1 MKAQEKY
8 NTMKSA
14 MESMIEW
21 LEQNHPDAVPTIETK
36 EHFFMKEKIDQ
47 QMAYNAGFTKAKNL
61 YLDGE

>member
-1 MKAQEKY
+1 MNAEE

-21 LEQNHPDAVPTIETK
+21 LEQNHPDAVPGPETTG
-36 EHFFMKEKIDQ
+36 HFFMKEKIDQ
-47 QMAYNAGFTKAKNL
+47 QMAYNAGFSKAKSI